1 MNAVDIVL
9 VVVFA
14 LCALRGYWRGFF
26 REFFGLLGLA
36 VGGLAAVRFAPEGV
50 QFLEQHLTLPE
61 PILAGVAFAGIFVIV
76 HTAVNII
83 GLLFDRLAK
92 AIFLSGINRFA
103 GAVFAAG
110 KGAVVMA
117 LLLFGLHLF
126 QRFPELDQQIM
137 SSTIGRPLV
146 QAAGELINAAQTEA
160 QDKT

>member
-9 VVVFA
+9 VAVFA
-14 LCALRGYWRGFF
+14 LCAIRGYWRGFF
-26 REFFGLLGLA
+26 REFFALLGLA
-36 VGGLAAVRFAPEGV
+36 VGGLAAVRLTPNGV
-50 QFLEQHLTLPE
+50 EFLEPYLALPE
-61 PILAGVAFAGIFVIV
+61 PIVAGVAFAGIFVIV
-76 HTAVNII
+76 HTMVNIV

-92 AIFLSGINRFA
+92 AIFLSGINRLA

-117 LLLFGLHLF
+117 LVLFGLHLV

-146 QAAGELINAAQTEA
+146 QAAGELIEAAQAEA
-160 QDKT
+160 QGET